1 MRKQQ
6 PDFDPRNWGYA
17 KLSDLV
23 RAIGLFDV
31 EPRPTGGLQVR
42 SKQK

>member
-31 EPRPTGGLQVR
+31 EQRTTGGL
-42 SKQK
+42 